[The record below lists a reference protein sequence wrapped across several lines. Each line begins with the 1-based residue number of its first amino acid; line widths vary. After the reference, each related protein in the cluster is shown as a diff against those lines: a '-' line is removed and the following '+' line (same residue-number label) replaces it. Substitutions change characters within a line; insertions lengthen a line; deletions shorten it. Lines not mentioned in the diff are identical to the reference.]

1 MESQLRS
8 ALKHTISIDFSIY
21 NLQEPTSK
29 FANQASAHP
38 SFSGYTSL
46 HSLHRSASARSAL
59 KHTIS
64 IDFSIFNLQE
74 ADTGRQQE
82 CPQCRPC
89 ILLCWLEKSESAQSA
104 FFRGFSLGS
113 GAFSFSCILCILC
126 ILILLYIYIK
136 IYI

>member
-74 ADTGRQQE
+74 QTSKFANQA
-82 CPQCRPC
+82 
-89 ILLCWLEKSESAQSA
+89 SAHDCFYYFQ
-104 FFRGFSLGS
+104 
-113 GAFSFSCILCILC
+113 
-126 ILILLYIYIK
+126 K
-136 IYI
+136 